1 MTTLK
6 KADVTQALNSLPV
19 AKKALGNVRGSTI
32 TLIVNDASDNNIGF
46 DVTFSMGKLTIIRFM
61 REPYRQVEI
70 TSGYENISL
79 KNQDLIRRHL
89 IASYFP
95 ELVYLNRGTK

>member
-1 MTTLK
+1 MTTLN
-6 KADVTQALNSLPV
+6 KADVLNALDSLPV
-19 AKKALGNVRGSTI
+19 AKKSLGQTHGSFI
-32 TLIVNDASDNNIGF
+32 TLIVNDTTNNNIGF

-61 REPYRQVEI
+61 REPYRQTEI

-89 IASYFP
+89 IAAYFP
-95 ELVYLNRGTK
+95 EVAYIKLGTI

>member
-1 MTTLK
+1 MTTLN
-6 KADVTQALNSLPV
+6 KADVLKALDSLPV
-19 AKKALGNVRGSTI
+19 AKKSLGQIHGSSI

-61 REPYRQVEI
+61 REPYRQSEI

-89 IASYFP
+89 IATYFP
-95 ELVYLNRGTK
+95 ELAYLNRGII